1 MYRQKT
7 IMIETNTTIK
17 LIPNKEFAKIASN
30 AQIERVAKALERNG
44 MKVLIAENGEE
55 AKRLVLDLIP
65 QGAEVYSNVS
75 KTLEK
80 IGVAAEID
88 KSGRYNAVRPKVLS
102 LDRKTQA
109 DEIRKLRAI
118 PEYIVGSV
126 HAITETGQVL
136 TASGT
141 GSQLSAYA
149 YGAAKV
155 IWVVGAQKI
164 VSDLNEGFRR
174 IEEYSHPLE
183 DTRMQETLGVHSSLN
198 KVLVINRDAP
208 GRITVILVKENL
220 GF

>member
-1 MYRQKT
+1 MV
-7 IMIETNTTIK
+7 TNHTKIK
-17 LIPNKEFAKIASN
+17 VVPNNEFAQLASD
-30 AQIERVAKALERNG
+30 AQIERVTKALEANG
-44 MKVLIAENGEE
+44 MKVLIAENGDE

-102 LDRKTQA
+102 LDRKTQG
-109 DEIRKLRAI
+109 DVIRKLRAI
-118 PEYIVGSV
+118 PDYIVGSV
-126 HAITETGQVL
+126 HAITEAGQVL

-149 YGAAKV
+149 YGAGKV

-183 DTRMQETLGVHSSLN
+183 DARMQEAFGVHSSLN
-198 KVLVINRDAP
+198 KTLVINRDTP
-208 GRITVILVKENL
+208 GRITVVLVREEL

>member
-1 MYRQKT
+1 MV
-7 IMIETNTTIK
+7 TNHTKIK
-17 LIPNKEFAKIASN
+17 VVPNNEFAQLASD
-30 AQIERVAKALERNG
+30 AQIERVTKALEANG
-44 MKVLIAENGEE
+44 MKVLIAENGDE

-102 LDRKTQA
+102 LDRKTQS
-109 DEIRKLRAI
+109 DDIRKLRAI
-118 PEYIVGSV
+118 PDYIVGSV
-126 HAITETGQVL
+126 HAITESGQVL

-149 YGAAKV
+149 YGAGKV

-183 DTRMQETLGVHSSLN
+183 DARMQEAFGVHSSLN
-198 KVLVINRDAP
+198 KTLVINRDTP
-208 GRITVILVKENL
+208 GRITVVLVREEL